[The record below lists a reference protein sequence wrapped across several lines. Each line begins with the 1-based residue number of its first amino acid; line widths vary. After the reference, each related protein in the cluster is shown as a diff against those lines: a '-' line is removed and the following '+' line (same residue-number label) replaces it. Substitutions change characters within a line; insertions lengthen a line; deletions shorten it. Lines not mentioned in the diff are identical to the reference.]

1 MPSTLTF
8 CRASSIPF
16 FVVFT
21 TTPRDTLLAREVA
34 GDATI
39 TVSVF
44 SQVSVVED
52 SPYTPTGID
61 TVLSDRSSD
70 SRSSR
75 LTAKRL
81 FKRSRSKTSLSSSQS
96 SDSTRSTASQSLPS
110 LPSRT
115 IFSDIQTVYTGMSIG
130 FPKRPRHTSSSSKAH
145 PTLEEARCLPDGLYK
160 DTIPL
165 GRDILTSFNWGGISV
180 KVRPLL
186 LYHARPFLPR
196 PQYYFE
202 VSVLLGQDELRAK
215 VLLRV
220 T

>member
-1 MPSTLTF
+1 
-8 CRASSIPF
+8 
-16 FVVFT
+16 
-21 TTPRDTLLAREVA
+21 
-34 GDATI
+34 
-39 TVSVF
+39 
-44 SQVSVVED
+44 
-52 SPYTPTGID
+52 
-61 TVLSDRSSD
+61 
-70 SRSSR
+70 
-75 LTAKRL
+75 
-81 FKRSRSKTSLSSSQS
+81 
-96 SDSTRSTASQSLPS
+96 
-110 LPSRT
+110 
-115 IFSDIQTVYTGMSIG
+115 MSIG